1 MPHELGGPGTMGVAD
16 LLLGTGPVV
25 QVVLWTLV
33 LFSVVSWGIIIYKLN
48 QISHARRE
56 SDRFI
61 ALFWESKNLAAI
73 HSGSVGLIR
82 SPVAQVFRAGYQELL
97 QLTRAKRQA
106 VGAESGFSTDLGGVE
121 NVTRAMRRQANVE
134 TTKLEKGITFL
145 ATTGSTCPFIGLVR
159 HGMGNHD
166 GLHRALG
173 GSFLEHPGGRPRHRR
188 GAHHHRDR
196 PGRRDSG
203 ADVLQL
209 FHRPGARA
217 RDRNGKFHLRISQHR
232 RASFPVVR
240 TPAPKGAQRM
250 AFEPGQRGQ
259 FASQINVTPLV
270 DVMLVLLVIFMV
282 TAPMIQQG
290 VEVSVP
296 RVKASALPGKE
307 EQFVV
312 SITRNQEVYLNDTK
326 LGLDQ
331 LTEKLQAIA
340 VARPDRE
347 VFVRADEEVPY
358 GVVIKTMAAIKAAGI
373 ENVGMVTEMPQ
384 AGADAAAG
392 GSLGGSAKP

>member
-1 MPHELGGPGTMGVAD
+1 
-16 LLLGTGPVV
+16 
-25 QVVLWTLV
+25 
-33 LFSVVSWGIIIYKLN
+33 
-48 QISHARRE
+48 
-56 SDRFI
+56 
-61 ALFWESKNLAAI
+61 
-73 HSGSVGLIR
+73 
-82 SPVAQVFRAGYQELL
+82 
-97 QLTRAKRQA
+97 
-106 VGAESGFSTDLGGVE
+106 
-121 NVTRAMRRQANVE
+121 
-134 TTKLEKGITFL
+134 
-145 ATTGSTCPFIGLVR
+145 
-159 HGMGNHD
+159 
-166 GLHRALG
+166 
-173 GSFLEHPGGRPRHRR
+173 
-188 GAHHHRDR
+188 
-196 PGRRDSG
+196 
-203 ADVLQL
+203 
-209 FHRPGARA
+209 
-217 RDRNGKFHLRISQHR
+217 
-232 RASFPVVR
+232 
-240 TPAPKGAQRM
+240 M
-250 AFEPGQRGQ
+250 AFESGQRGQ

-312 SITRNQEVYLNDTK
+312 SITHNQEIYLNDTK

-358 GVVIKTMAAIKAAGI
+358 GTVIKTMAAIKAAGI

>member
-1 MPHELGGPGTMGVAD
+1 
-16 LLLGTGPVV
+16 
-25 QVVLWTLV
+25 
-33 LFSVVSWGIIIYKLN
+33 
-48 QISHARRE
+48 
-56 SDRFI
+56 
-61 ALFWESKNLAAI
+61 
-73 HSGSVGLIR
+73 
-82 SPVAQVFRAGYQELL
+82 
-97 QLTRAKRQA
+97 
-106 VGAESGFSTDLGGVE
+106 
-121 NVTRAMRRQANVE
+121 
-134 TTKLEKGITFL
+134 
-145 ATTGSTCPFIGLVR
+145 
-159 HGMGNHD
+159 
-166 GLHRALG
+166 
-173 GSFLEHPGGRPRHRR
+173 
-188 GAHHHRDR
+188 
-196 PGRRDSG
+196 
-203 ADVLQL
+203 
-209 FHRPGARA
+209 
-217 RDRNGKFHLRISQHR
+217 
-232 RASFPVVR
+232 
-240 TPAPKGAQRM
+240 M

-296 RVKASALPGKE
+296 RVRASALPGKE

-312 SITRNQEVYLNDTK
+312 SITRNQEIYLNDTK

-347 VFVRADEEVPY
+347 VFVRADEDVPY
-358 GVVIKTMAAIKAAGI
+358 GTVIKTMAAIKAAGI